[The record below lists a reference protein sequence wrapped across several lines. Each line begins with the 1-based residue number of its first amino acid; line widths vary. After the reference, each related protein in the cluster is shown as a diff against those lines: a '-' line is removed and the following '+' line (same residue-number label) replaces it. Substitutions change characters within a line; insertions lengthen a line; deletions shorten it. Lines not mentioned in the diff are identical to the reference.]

1 MDLLAAFIALAIIGI
16 IFSIS
21 IYARR
26 KKTNINPSE
35 PKAICGTPFVYSGQ
49 LSIRPEFLAA
59 EADLE
64 IQGYAAMKHYSIE
77 NAWTLMV
84 CRGNIAFSH
93 GGIYSS
99 KDDAL
104 KAGLEWKNNMD
115 NNASQE

>member
-1 MDLLAAFIALAIIGI
+1 MDLLTIFFALAMIGL

-26 KKTNINPSE
+26 KKPNINPGK

-49 LSIRPEFLAA
+49 LSIRPEILAA
-59 EADLE
+59 DAELE
-64 IQGYAAMKHYSIE
+64 TQGYAAIKHHDIE

-84 CRGNIAFSH
+84 CKRNICFSY
-93 GGIYSS
+93 GGIYNS

-104 KAGLEWKNNMD
+104 KAGLEWKINMENNT
-115 NNASQE
+115 SQE

>member
-1 MDLLAAFIALAIIGI
+1 MDLLAASIALAIIGV

-35 PKAICGTPFVYSGQ
+35 PKAICGTPLVYSGQ
-49 LSIRPEFLAA
+49 LSIRPEILAA
-59 EADLE
+59 DAEFE
-64 IQGYAAMKHYSIE
+64 SQGYAAIKHHNIE

-84 CRGNIAFSH
+84 CRGDICFSH
-93 GGIYSS
+93 GGIYKN

-104 KAGLEWKNNMD
+104 KAGLKWKSNMENNV
-115 NNASQE
+115 SQE